1 MLRRADQ
8 AVLCNRHRD
17 YRKPSVSL
25 TVDDTIPDGVSLL
38 GKELDDLQ
46 SGISVEG
53 DGIYGTLKYVTGYT
67 GFSGDPNEQ
76 EGNYLALHID
86 SAVEGATITVELI
99 GGDHPGAVT
108 LDEDRTI
115 ILRIKNTHEKIKITA
130 TADDTPTVTKTYN
143 LVGLTLTPAE

>member
-1 MLRRADQ
+1 M
-8 AVLCNRHRD
+8 
-17 YRKPSVSL
+17 
-25 TVDDTIPDGVSLL
+25 
-38 GKELDDLQ
+38 
-46 SGISVEG
+46 
-53 DGIYGTLKYVTGYT
+53 TGYT

-99 GGDHPGAVT
+99 GGDHGPVT
-108 LDEDRTI
+108 LDEDRTCI
-115 ILRIKNTHEKIKITA
+115 FRIKNTHEKIKITA